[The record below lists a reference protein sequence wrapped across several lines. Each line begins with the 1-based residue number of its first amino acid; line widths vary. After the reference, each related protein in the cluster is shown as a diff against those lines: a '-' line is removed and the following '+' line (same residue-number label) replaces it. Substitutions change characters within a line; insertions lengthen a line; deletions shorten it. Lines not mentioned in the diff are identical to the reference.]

1 MDCNQAH
8 VQTASNRPHRGLP
21 PSLAQCA
28 KSGTFPLKTGICT
41 IAMQPISGAGTSPVR
56 PLQKPGDAHEKSHPG
71 VALFLHR
78 TLEQP
83 CGYSV
88 NSK

>member
-1 MDCNQAH
+1 
-8 VQTASNRPHRGLP
+8 
-21 PSLAQCA
+21 
-28 KSGTFPLKTGICT
+28 
-41 IAMQPISGAGTSPVR
+41 MQPISGAGTSPVR